1 MHKKINPV
9 SLFRLFNMFFL
20 NINFS
25 DALEIANLIFAGS
38 LKETKGV
45 LFNSGSAWKGNTS

>member
-1 MHKKINPV
+1 MHKKLI
-9 SLFRLFNMFFL
+9 LFRYSDFLICFL